1 MTTSTLAP
9 RGAPT
14 PIEEALAPLHDYLVA
29 AAEQEAARVLADE
42 EQSAAQT
49 VDAAR
54 AQAEQMRAQARD
66 EGERDAQVVRRDQSA
81 RARRRARGV
90 VLAAQSA
97 ALSRLRDA
105 VAQRLRQAWDDP
117 QRHDTLLGRLTDLA
131 HAELGDDCDVHEH
144 PDGGVIAERDGAR
157 VPFLL
162 LDLADDAIDDLAG
175 TLERLWSP

>member
-1 MTTSTLAP
+1 VTTSTLAP

-14 PIEEALAPLHDYLVA
+14 PIEEALAPLHGYLVA
-29 AAEQEAARVLADE
+29 AAEQEAAQVMAQAE
-42 EQSAAQT
+42 ASAGQA
-49 VDAAR
+49 VDDAR
-54 AQAEQMRAQARD
+54 TQAEQMRAQARD

-97 ALSRLRDA
+97 ALSRLRHA

-117 QRHDTLLGRLTDLA
+117 QRHDTLLRRLTDLA
-131 HAELGDDCDVHEH
+131 HAELGDDCDVDEH
-144 PDGGVIAERDGAR
+144 PDGGVVAVRDGTR

-162 LDLADDAIDDLAG
+162 GDLADDAIDDAAG
-175 TLERLWSP
+175 SLERLWSP